1 MRPSTLPQG
10 PDVSV
15 LEHTMYCFVVDTT
28 VLRFSVSIIIL
39 VVIDDDDDNDD
50 DDDDDDDTVSPSE
63 FALFQLP
70 LLLFFLLFFTGEKC
84 IAIFSLLAQT

>member
-15 LEHTMYCFVVDTT
+15 LEHTMYCFVVDTN

-39 VVIDDDDDNDD
+39 VVI

>member
-15 LEHTMYCFVVDTT
+15 LEHTMYCFVVDTN

-39 VVIDDDDDNDD
+39 VVIDDDDDN

>member
-1 MRPSTLPQG
+1 MRKRPSTLPQG

-39 VVIDDDDDNDD
+39 VVIDDDDG
-50 DDDDDDDTVSPSE
+50 DDDTVSPSE

>member
-15 LEHTMYCFVVDTT
+15 LEHTMYCFVVNTN

-39 VVIDDDDDNDD
+39 VVI

-84 IAIFSLLAQT
+84 IAIFSVLAQT